1 MALPFIFV
9 SGTTILASQVNAN
22 FAATALTD
30 LSNLSLSK
38 TAGNVIVGTG
48 TGFASN
54 ALVAGS
60 GITITPGVGT
70 VTITASGSS
79 SLTVGTSPIS
89 SGSNNYILYNNS
101 GVLGNYATSG
111 TGTTVAM
118 ATGAA
123 LTTPTMQ
130 AGGHGNTP
138 QLSPPSYAQGWVW
151 YDSGNDGL
159 AYFNGATGNQVIA
172 GQEVQIR
179 VYNATAST
187 IPIGTPV
194 YITGAFSGIPTVSPC
209 LNTSFAAAQCIGLTT
224 QAIAVSGTGYVMAA
238 GTIRSVNTSAYS
250 AGDTLYV
257 GASAGTLVNTNPGS
271 GYYAT
276 VVGYVSVV
284 NASTGKITVM
294 PGVPASISAGG
305 GLAVGSSAISGG
317 TSGRVLYDNA
327 GVLGELATTGSGSV
341 VQATSPTL
349 VTPALGTP
357 SAAVLTNATGLPL
370 TTGVTGLLPVANG
383 GTGTSTPAL
392 VAGTNVTISGSW
404 PNQTINA
411 SGGGGGSS
419 INVSQAGSTV
429 VSGLTVLN
437 FVQGAAVSAAGTQ
450 ANVTIPT
457 DYFGSGPP
465 STGSTP
471 SLDGTATGQWSGAAS
486 GTVTISTTQVNDVVV
501 LLIGCEQ
508 NAALQTVASVA
519 SSHLTWARRG
529 GFNGQPGSGNY
540 QSFEIWWAPAASI
553 LTSEVVTITLSAAT
567 DDAAVVAFAVHGAA
581 NIASPW
587 DTGSLPVITT
597 GNPAAAPVFTTVQAH
612 DFVFAASF
620 SSSNTNDTS
629 AWTSI
634 ANANNG
640 GGTNYAYVTSF
651 YEVVSSPQAAATAS
665 LTTANPNLKIR
676 LVDAITGDVITTYV
690 NGDRYYDQSTTPYT
704 EYVYAAGTWHQAGLV
719 GYATGAGGTVTQAT
733 SRTTGVTINTPSGA
747 ITMFSAAGS
756 ATAATFAVA
765 NSSVAAT
772 DTICLSQTSGTN
784 LYNFIPTAVSAGS
797 FNITFY
803 TTGGTATDAPVINFN
818 VIKGTTS

>member
-1 MALPFIFV
+1 MTDTTLNRFISQGTAAQRAAFTPSPPTAA
-9 SGTTILASQVNAN
+9 SGPAQGYYWFETDTGLLWAWYTGG
-22 FAATALTD
+22 TAWEQLNTP
-30 LSNLSLSK
+30 
-38 TAGNVIVGTG
+38 VFI
-48 TGFASN
+48 
-54 ALVAGS
+54 GS
-60 GITITPGVGT
+60 GAPSALKYDGAVYADDSTTPYGLYVQH
-70 VTITASGSS
+70 SGAWHAAGGGGG
-79 SLTVGTSPIS
+79 SLTVG
-89 SGSNNYILYNNS
+89 
-101 GVLGNYATSG
+101 ATTIASG
-111 TGTTVAM
+111 T
-118 ATGAA
+118 TGR
-123 LTTPTMQ
+123 
-130 AGGHGNTP
+130 
-138 QLSPPSYAQGWVW
+138 
-151 YDSGNDGL
+151 
-159 AYFNGATGNQVIA
+159 I
-172 GQEVQIR
+172 
-179 VYNATAST
+179 
-187 IPIGTPV
+187 
-194 YITGAFSGIPTVSPC
+194 
-209 LNTSFAAAQCIGLTT
+209 
-224 QAIAVSGTGYVMAA
+224 
-238 GTIRSVNTSAYS
+238 
-250 AGDTLYV
+250 
-257 GASAGTLVNTNPGS
+257 
-271 GYYAT
+271 
-276 VVGYVSVV
+276 
-284 NASTGKITVM
+284 
-294 PGVPASISAGG
+294 
-305 GLAVGSSAISGG
+305 
-317 TSGRVLYDNA
+317 LYDNA
-327 GVLGELATTGSGSV
+327 GVLGEYTTV
-341 VQATSPTL
+341 
-349 VTPALGTP
+349 
-357 SAAVLTNATGLPL
+357 
-370 TTGVTGLLPVANG
+370 PVALG
-383 GTGTSTPAL
+383 GTGTSTPGL
-392 VAGTNVTISGSW
+392 VAGANVTISGSW

-457 DYFGSGPP
+457 VYFASGPP

-471 SLDGTATGQWSGAAS
+471 SLDGTATGQWSSTAS

-665 LTTANPNLKIR
+665 LTNANPNLKIR

-772 DTICLSQTSGTN
+772 DTICLSQKSGTN